1 MTGARELFPRP
12 YVCFRSFPAPM
23 KGDPFVKNTVSLKEN
38 HLFRR
43 LYQKGKTAA
52 DGRLA
57 VYARRNG
64 RGENRLGFTVSTKL
78 GHAVVRNRTRRR
90 LREIYR
96 LHEQELTA
104 GMDVVVVARVRAAHS
119 SYRQL
124 EESFLKLADKL
135 ELRRREGQQV

>member
-1 MTGARELFPRP
+1 
-12 YVCFRSFPAPM
+12 M
-23 KGDPFVKNTVSLKEN
+23 KITVSLKEN

-43 LYQKGKTAA
+43 LYRKGNTAA

-57 VYARRNG
+57 LYVRRNG
-64 RGENRLGFTVSTKL
+64 GKTNRLGFTVSTKL

-96 LHEQELTA
+96 LHEGELVS

-119 SYRQL
+119 SYREL
-124 EESFLKLADKL
+124 EKSFLRLAQRLDLLKK
-135 ELRRREGQQV
+135 EG